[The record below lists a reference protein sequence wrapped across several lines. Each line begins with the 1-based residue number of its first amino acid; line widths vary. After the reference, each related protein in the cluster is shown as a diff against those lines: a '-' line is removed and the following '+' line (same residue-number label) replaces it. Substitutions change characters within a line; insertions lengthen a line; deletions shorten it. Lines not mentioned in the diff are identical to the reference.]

1 MAFSYSASTE
11 KVGTPPLKNVNSYQA
26 PSLDRPK
33 NKMLM
38 GVKW

>member
-1 MAFSYSASTE
+1 MPFSYSASTE

-26 PSLDRPK
+26 PQLDRPP

-38 GVKW
+38 KIKW